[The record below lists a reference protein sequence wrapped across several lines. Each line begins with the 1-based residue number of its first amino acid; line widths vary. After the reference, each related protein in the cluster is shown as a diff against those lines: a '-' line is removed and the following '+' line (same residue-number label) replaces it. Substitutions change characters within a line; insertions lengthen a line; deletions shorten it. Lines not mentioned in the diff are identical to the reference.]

1 MPVVQKGKSNIPK
14 VSPFF
19 PSPGTGKRER
29 ENWKPWSVLVTCV
42 PKYGTQTWGG
52 ENRDDAG
59 SEIGWIYSS
68 SILWINGNPLDQSI
82 GFPTDKL
89 SAG

>member
-14 VSPFF
+14 VSLLPL
-19 PSPGTGKRER
+19 PWNGKER

-59 SEIGWIYSS
+59 SEIGRI
-68 SILWINGNPLDQSI
+68 
-82 GFPTDKL
+82 
-89 SAG
+89 